1 METMGVLTTD
11 MMEGW
16 EIKYVEEKGAVHAE
30 LCDKDGNVIFKDDKW
45 FTNSLKPLCDWTRDT
60 KRVIRVYGPDGDMV
74 QELAEGT
81 LAPYW
86 DAAQAAKGQEADG
99 TVAAL
104 KGCVKVL
111 DGLKVPV
118 ALLEEVTLPAR
129 AVANT
134 LRDVIAQMEAVP
146 KQEAKR
152 EE

>member
-1 METMGVLTTD
+1 MENLEMLKD
-11 MMEGW
+11 CEL
-16 EIKYVEEKGAVHAE
+16 KYVDEKGAVHAE
-30 LCDKDGNVIFKDDKW
+30 LHDKDGNVIFKDSKW
-45 FTNSLKPLCDWTRDT
+45 FTNSLKPLGDWNRDT

-111 DGLKVPV
+111 DGLKVSV

-134 LRDVIAQMEAVP
+134 LRDVIAQMEAG
-146 KQEAKR
+146 KKR
-152 EE
+152 EDKEQTP